1 MRLNVRHPGMRWL
14 APVVVAVVV
23 AGSASLA
30 HVADAEPGAGSLP
43 AVTAQQLIARVGA
56 AVSTPVSGTVTTT
69 ADLGLPDLPGLG
81 SGGSDAAGPSSLV
94 SGSHTLR
101 VWYDGPGRQRVATLS
116 SLGETDLI
124 HDGRQLWTWDSSDHA
139 VTHRQLPSATELPA
153 AGSGPAVSPT
163 AAAAAALKLIGPS
176 TTVDVSA
183 DATVAGRAAYQLT
196 LAPKDA
202 GSLVSAIRIA
212 VDGDTYVPLRVQVD
226 SASTGAAALSIGFT
240 SVSFAPIDPA
250 EFAFTPPPGSTV
262 TSGDAVPSGGMFASL
277 SRDADTTVVGSGW
290 TSVVLAH
297 PGKGGASASTE
308 LPGVP
313 GSVGALLRSLPTV
326 SGSWGTGH
334 ILAGTLVTV
343 VITDDGTVAAGAATP
358 KVVMAAL
365 AHS

>member
-1 MRLNVRHPGMRWL
+1 VTRAEPCPKPAGRPRNRGETPSRATQSGETGSHGTLNRPERHP
-14 APVVVAVVV
+14 
-23 AGSASLA
+23 
-30 HVADAEPGAGSLP
+30 
-43 AVTAQQLIARVGA
+43 I
-56 AVSTPVSGTVTTT
+56 
-69 ADLGLPDLPGLG
+69 
-81 SGGSDAAGPSSLV
+81 
-94 SGSHTLR
+94 
-101 VWYDGPGRQRVATLS
+101 
-116 SLGETDLI
+116 
-124 HDGRQLWTWDSSDHA
+124 
-139 VTHRQLPSATELPA
+139 RQLPQRSAFP
-153 AGSGPAVSPT
+153 
-163 AAAAAALKLIGPS
+163 
-176 TTVDVSA
+176 
-183 DATVAGRAAYQLT
+183 YQLT

-202 GSLVSAIRIA
+202 GSLVSAVRIA

-277 SRDADTTVVGSGW
+277 SREADTTVVGSGW

-297 PGKGGASASTE
+297 PGKGGVSASTE